1 MEVLGVPTVD
11 GTPVETDHRR
21 IWQRF
26 CENFHLFRATPT
38 GLWLSDELDQRLRC
52 DREAYGRERPEDL

>member
-1 MEVLGVPTVD
+1 MLYSQGVALEDLGVPARD

-26 CENFHLFRATPT
+26 AETLPPFPRHA
-38 GLWLSDELDQRLRC
+38 
-52 DREAYGRERPEDL
+52 DRPLAGR